1 MLDKNSESHV
11 HVEAIEE
18 PPPPGKSIA
27 FGLERMGLIAV
38 KAPILSMIILAVL
51 IVAAIFGIYRIK
63 IDDSLSQ
70 LFRSD
75 SKDYKQYEAVTK
87 RFPATEF
94 DVLVVVEGKTL
105 LARENLEKIRDMV
118 TDLQLVEGVRGLV
131 SLFSARQAPEPGKL
145 PAALFPPE
153 LPQGAAYDKFVETVK
168 TNEIIRGKLL
178 SEDGTLALIVLSLE
192 PSVVSSN
199 DLGKVVGEMRKIM
212 ADDLSGSG
220 LNAQLS
226 GVPVMQL
233 EIRNAV
239 KRDGLTYNILG
250 ILAGCIIAIIFFRK
264 ISFMVV
270 AAFPPIIAI
279 LLALGGLGWAG
290 FNLNMFLNVMTPLI
304 MVISF
309 SDSMQLTFAAR
320 DRLIAGQDKLT
331 AFTNAVLVVGP
342 ACVLTHGTAGISFI
356 ALQFSDSELIRKFGE
371 AGLAATIIALIAVLS
386 LVPVFGVLF
395 VRNEKIFAVKFQS
408 ADAGVQALRNFCYW
422 IAVRMVGRPG
432 LFSLLAVLLVAG
444 LGFIYATLE
453 PRYRLADQVPDKRQ
467 AVAASSRLDAKLT
480 GANPIDVLIEF
491 PKGASLYAPDTLKTI
506 AEVHAMVEKS
516 AGVGNVWSLETL
528 RRWLAEKAGSND
540 VATLKEYV
548 SVIPEHLV
556 RRFISA
562 DQDAVVVSGRVP
574 DLDSSEILPV
584 IDKLD
589 KALDKVRAEH
599 PGFEIA
605 VTGLSAIAARNSA
618 NMISKLNHGLTI
630 EFLLVAIFIGLA
642 FRSVV
647 VMFSCILPGIFP
659 VVASGTVLW
668 ILGEG
673 LQFASVVALTVSFG
687 LGLSATIHFLN
698 RLRLES
704 KPGITSGTGG
714 RARHRAGRSGADPD
728 HGGAGLRP
736 RRHRVLRP
744 AVAAAVRLAQRVLD
758 DRSPGRGSLH
768 PAADLDVPD
777 QPVGKDSRRQSRQAC
792 GMTSLLNNSGCQTTR
807 GCRPTAAEEGLRNDV
822 CRISC
827 SPCGRC
833 RRLPRRRAHLSFL
846 SHRADPDAGLAG
858 RRAARGRG
866 GVPNLPA
873 AATGALPS
881 RIEEA
886 RPRPASACGG
896 VRPISLSVEP
906 GRRREGRVC
915 LRERHQGL
923 GALSAAA
930 LDLVR
935 HRDLRHPVGS
945 IAGDAARMARQ

>member
-38 KAPILSMIILAVL
+38 KTPILSMVILAVL
-51 IVAAIFGIYRIK
+51 IVAAIFGIQRIK

-153 LPQGAAYDKFVETVK
+153 LPQGAAYDKFAETVK

-192 PSVVSSN
+192 PRVVSSN

-250 ILAGCIIAIIFFRK
+250 IVAGCIIAIIFFRK

-320 DRLIAGQDKLT
+320 DRLIAGQDKYT

-371 AGLAATIIALIAVLS
+371 AGLAATIIALVAVLS

-432 LFSLLAVLLVAG
+432 LFSLLALLLVAG
-444 LGFIYATLE
+444 LGYIYATLE

-491 PKGASLYAPDTLKTI
+491 PKGASLYAPETLQTI
-506 AEVHAMVEKS
+506 ADVHSMVEKS

-548 SVIPEHLV
+548 NVIPEHLV

-574 DLDSSEILPV
+574 DLDSSAILPV

-589 KALDKVRAEH
+589 NALNKVRAEH
-599 PGFEIA
+599 PGYEIA

-630 EFLLVAIFIGLA
+630 EFLLVAVFIGLA

-647 VMFSCILPGIFP
+647 VMLSCILPGIFP

-704 KPGITSGTGG
+704 KPGVSPELAVE
-714 RARHRAGRSGADPD
+714 RATVLVGPALILTTVVLACGLVVTVFSDLPSLRLFGWLSAFSMVAALVADLFI
-728 HGGAGLRP
+728 LRP
-736 RRHRVLRP
+736 TSMFLIN
-744 AVAAAVRLAQRVLD
+744 L
-758 DRSPGRGSLH
+758 SEKIRG
-768 PAADLDVPD
+768 
-777 QPVGKDSRRQSRQAC
+777 VGAHAK
-792 GMTSLLNNSGCQTTR
+792 
-807 GCRPTAAEEGLRNDV
+807 PTK
-822 CRISC
+822 
-827 SPCGRC
+827 
-833 RRLPRRRAHLSFL
+833 
-846 SHRADPDAGLAG
+846 
-858 RRAARGRG
+858 
-866 GVPNLPA
+866 
-873 AATGALPS
+873 
-881 RIEEA
+881 
-886 RPRPASACGG
+886 
-896 VRPISLSVEP
+896 
-906 GRRREGRVC
+906 
-915 LRERHQGL
+915 
-923 GALSAAA
+923 
-930 LDLVR
+930 
-935 HRDLRHPVGS
+935 
-945 IAGDAARMARQ
+945 